1 MTDLLHRLLHDR
13 LLRRRDV
20 HQRGIGGSGVQD
32 RVHRDREMSVRE
44 PPGQDL
50 PGWAQERMVQ
60 LPSRVL
66 LSSQPSGADR
76 LFAADAERLVTHNE
90 LDALKSLHPRRIAV
104 GR

>member
-13 LLRRRDV
+13 LLRRRDG
-20 HQRGIGGSGVQD
+20 HQSGIGESGVQD
-32 RVHRDREMSVRE
+32 RVHRGREMSVQK

-50 PGWAQERMVQ
+50 PGRAQAVAAH
-60 LPSRVL
+60 LPTRVL